1 MKSTKRY
8 NNSNAWLRIDTGMMC
23 LYRLQCTITVYV
35 SCVASIS
42 NWRRG
47 LRLFFIRLSSIFCP
61 IYSRIYSFHV
71 SRRIFRDVQKR
82 HSIWKSAFHWQCFSF
97 QYQMTGANRPHR
109 TRECRGVELG
119 EEIEMYDN
127 SNRKHT
133 KTTLGISLTTKN
145 TASNG
150 NSSNQCFFFFFKRP
164 FTSYCENCQ
173 KKIRIYEI

>member
-1 MKSTKRY
+1 MY
-8 NNSNAWLRIDTGMMC
+8 YYCVCVMC
-23 LYRLQCTITVYV
+23 GIHFEL
-35 SCVASIS
+35 AA
-42 NWRRG
+42 G

-97 QYQMTGANRPHR
+97 QYQMTGAIRPHR

-150 NSSNQCFFFFFKRP
+150 NSSNQCFFFFLKDH
-164 FTSYCENCQ
+164 SHHIAKIA
-173 KKIRIYEI
+173 KKKFAFMRSKGII